1 MRPVAEL
8 PDRDDR
14 TPGGGEPEARLWFAK
29 KPTGIGFGPVS
40 WQGRA
45 ATFLYVFLVLVA
57 VVTYSQLTLT
67 VFVIGFYTVVF
78 VLVVT
83 IKSDLMTGWPPG
95 S

>member
-1 MRPVAEL
+1 MAEA
-8 PDRDDR
+8 RDADDGA
-14 TPGGGEPEARLWFAK
+14 GGAGEPATRLWFARK
-29 KPTGIGFGPVS
+29 DTGIGFGPTS

-45 ATFLYVFLVLVA
+45 LTFLYVFLVLAA

-67 VFVIGFYTVVF
+67 AFVIGFYTVVF

-83 IKSDLMTGWPPG
+83 IKSDLLSGWPPG